1 MKRKQLRFSLGATLV
16 ILLIGFLQTAQA
28 NQYQETI
35 NTYANS
41 PEVRPYFS
49 SAYGYAVFP
58 LVGKGGFVIGA
69 TYGKG
74 MVYRQGQLT
83 GEAVLAKA
91 SIGAQL
97 GGQAFSEI
105 IFFENQAAYE
115 RFTTGQFV
123 FEASASAVAIIAGA
137 QAKIGTD
144 GATASKSLSKD
155 AAEQV
160 SAGYR
165 NGMAVFVH
173 IKGGLMYEAAIGGQ
187 SFQFRPL

>member
-1 MKRKQLRFSLGATLV
+1 MKRMRLTLCATV
-16 ILLIGFLQTAQA
+16 FILAIGFLQGAYA
-28 NQYQETI
+28 DPYQETI

-41 PEVRPYFS
+41 PTVRPFLS

-58 LVGKGGFVIGA
+58 LVGKGGFIIGA

-83 GEAVLAKA
+83 GEAILAKA

-105 IFFENQAAYE
+105 IFFQDQAAYE

-123 FEASASAVAIIAGA
+123 FEASASAVAIVAGA
-137 QAKIGTD
+137 QAKAGSD
-144 GATASKSLSKD
+144 GATASKSLTK
-155 AAEQV
+155 AAADQI
-160 SAGYR
+160 SGGYR

-187 SFQFRPL
+187 SFQFKPL